1 MKITN
6 IRDKVITGVIAL
18 TVISIFVFKQRKE
31 APVPKNLPV
40 TESSV
45 IEPSAEPVVS
55 KKLPQLLDLG
65 STSCVPCKMMQP
77 ILEEL
82 TTEYKGQLV
91 IRFID
96 VYENPSLTEKYNV
109 RGIPTQIFLDA
120 EGKEIARN
128 TGFMAK
134 DDILARWDSL
144 GYEFKKNT
152 LPERQ
157 DK

>member
-1 MKITN
+1 M
-6 IRDKVITGVIAL
+6 
-18 TVISIFVFKQRKE
+18 
-31 APVPKNLPV
+31 
-40 TESSV
+40 
-45 IEPSAEPVVS
+45 
-55 KKLPQLLDLG
+55 
-65 STSCVPCKMMQP
+65 
-77 ILEEL
+77 
-82 TTEYKGQLV
+82 

-109 RGIPTQIFLDA
+109 RGIPTQIFIDA